1 MKLSEHLVLA
11 VLLAPTAALAAA
23 VVIALAGH
31 SDVPAGPG
39 IKPTNLAAFYADM
52 EGQP

>member
-23 VVIALAGH
+23 AVIALAG
-31 SDVPAGPG
+31 SGEVPEAPG
-39 IKPTNLAAFYADM
+39 VKPTSLAVYYADL
-52 EGQP
+52 ELQP